1 MTKKITNLTV
11 NEKIRVTSKLVDMT
25 GTTPVVV
32 VNRGGLY
39 NFNKGVLLFVKL
51 DMDLAKT
58 NNRLGEGYFDII
70 GDLNLD
76 IKDIRLL
83 KTNLNNIYDDTIL
96 AASQS
101 ISIDENV
108 EDRIIIEGKKSTD
121 FAINNISRFR
131 FDISKLVGELNY
143 EDRYQIIFAVAV
155 KALKSDTKFSI
166 YNPEEIKEQAE
177 ICGVNITRVSGLNN
191 LYKYD
196 KKEIGPVTEYINLFT
211 GSLITIIKTVSTK
224 SNKTPLGLNIA
235 YNRGKENS
243 LNLINN
249 RLTTSAQYE
258 IVKNSDIYYIED
270 YTGARKYYYLKTI
283 SKSQELIKML
293 GIKHLEGY
301 QTFYLCEEDYS
312 YLLENQNGEITE
324 IKVYNKTDDLVE
336 FTISNGLT
344 KIKKVKTKTSDIV
357 YIWTNNKLTT
367 ILDNLNTSDKLY
379 ISYDELSRIK
389 EIKTNQQQN
398 YKVTISYTSGGY
410 EFTYYINDLQASKLV
425 YEDGNSELTINYH
438 KTYGVTEEDKIVT
451 IHKNSFLIYDRV

>member
-32 VNRGGLY
+32 VNKGGLY

-58 NNRLGEGYFDII
+58 NNRLGEGFFDII

-96 AASQS
+96 AAAQS

-177 ICGVNITRVSGLNN
+177 ICGVNITRVSGLND

-344 KIKKVKTKTSDIV
+344 KIKKVKK
-357 YIWTNNKLTT
+357 
-367 ILDNLNTSDKLY
+367 
-379 ISYDELSRIK
+379 
-389 EIKTNQQQN
+389 Q
-398 YKVTISYTSGGY
+398 
-410 EFTYYINDLQASKLV
+410 
-425 YEDGNSELTINYH
+425 
-438 KTYGVTEEDKIVT
+438 
-451 IHKNSFLIYDRV
+451 

>member
-58 NNRLGEGYFDII
+58 NNRLGEGFFDII

-96 AASQS
+96 AAAQS
-101 ISIDENV
+101 LSIDENV

-166 YNPEEIKEQAE
+166 YNP
-177 ICGVNITRVSGLNN
+177 
-191 LYKYD
+191 
-196 KKEIGPVTEYINLFT
+196 
-211 GSLITIIKTVSTK
+211 
-224 SNKTPLGLNIA
+224 
-235 YNRGKENS
+235 
-243 LNLINN
+243 
-249 RLTTSAQYE
+249 
-258 IVKNSDIYYIED
+258 
-270 YTGARKYYYLKTI
+270 
-283 SKSQELIKML
+283 
-293 GIKHLEGY
+293 
-301 QTFYLCEEDYS
+301 
-312 YLLENQNGEITE
+312 
-324 IKVYNKTDDLVE
+324 
-336 FTISNGLT
+336 
-344 KIKKVKTKTSDIV
+344 
-357 YIWTNNKLTT
+357 
-367 ILDNLNTSDKLY
+367 
-379 ISYDELSRIK
+379 
-389 EIKTNQQQN
+389 
-398 YKVTISYTSGGY
+398 
-410 EFTYYINDLQASKLV
+410 
-425 YEDGNSELTINYH
+425 
-438 KTYGVTEEDKIVT
+438 
-451 IHKNSFLIYDRV
+451 